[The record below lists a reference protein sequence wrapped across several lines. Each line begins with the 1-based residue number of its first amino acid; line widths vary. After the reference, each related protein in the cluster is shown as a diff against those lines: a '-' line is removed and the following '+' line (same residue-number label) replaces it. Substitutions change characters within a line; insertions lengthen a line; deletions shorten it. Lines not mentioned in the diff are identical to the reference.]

1 MNQAIKQLKLDSGK
15 CLFVFVYLVNES
27 SSILGLGSSIKQ
39 VKLKHNKVFVNKLVG
54 MRFDFTVYNIIWLY
68 VYKYEHML
76 A

>member
-1 MNQAIKQLKLDSGK
+1 MNQAIKQLKLDPGK

>member
-1 MNQAIKQLKLDSGK
+1 MNHAIKQLKLDPGK

>member
-1 MNQAIKQLKLDSGK
+1 MNQAIKQLKLDPGK

-27 SSILGLGSSIKQ
+27 SSILGLGSSIRQ

-54 MRFDFTVYNIIWLY
+54 MRFDFTIYNIIWLY
-68 VYKYEHML
+68 VRKYEHML

>member
-1 MNQAIKQLKLDSGK
+1 MNQAIKQLELDPGK
-15 CLFVFVYLVNES
+15 YLFVFVYLVNES
-27 SSILGLGSSIKQ
+27 SSSLSLGSSIKQ

-54 MRFDFTVYNIIWLY
+54 MRFDLTIYNIIWLY